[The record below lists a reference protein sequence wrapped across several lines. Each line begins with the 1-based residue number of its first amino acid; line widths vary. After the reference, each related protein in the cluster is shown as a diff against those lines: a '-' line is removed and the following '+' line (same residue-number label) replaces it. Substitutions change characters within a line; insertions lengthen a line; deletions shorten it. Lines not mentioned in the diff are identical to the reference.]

1 MYEYILKDARIV
13 YTKIV
18 NINAYY
24 ESNRSFHD
32 SVKSK
37 YSKKY
42 YVKGDEVQ
50 WADIQKSTHAMR
62 QKKAGSVIF
71 RQNNLHIQDNIRI
84 F

>member
-24 ESNRSFHD
+24 ESNRSFHG

-42 YVKGDEVQ
+42 YVTGE
-50 WADIQKSTHAMR
+50 
-62 QKKAGSVIF
+62 
-71 RQNNLHIQDNIRI
+71 
-84 F
+84 

>member
-32 SVKSK
+32 SVKGK
-37 YSKKY
+37 CGKKY
-42 YVKGDEVQ
+42 YVKGD
-50 WADIQKSTHAMR
+50 
-62 QKKAGSVIF
+62 
-71 RQNNLHIQDNIRI
+71 
-84 F
+84 

>member
-18 NINAYY
+18 NINAIY

-42 YVKGDEVQ
+42 YVKGD
-50 WADIQKSTHAMR
+50 
-62 QKKAGSVIF
+62 
-71 RQNNLHIQDNIRI
+71 
-84 F
+84 

>member
-24 ESNRSFHD
+24 ESNRSIHD

-42 YVKGDEVQ
+42 YVKGD
-50 WADIQKSTHAMR
+50 
-62 QKKAGSVIF
+62 
-71 RQNNLHIQDNIRI
+71 
-84 F
+84 